1 MSLPLEFISQMKN
14 QLGSEAEAFFCAM
27 QAPYERGI
35 RMNPIK
41 SAPKP
46 AGIQEC
52 IPWAKDAFYLAADSD
67 AGADILHEAGAY
79 YIQEPSAMAPAEVLN
94 AEPDDAV
101 LDLCAAPGGKSTQIA
116 ARIENGVLVS
126 NEINLKR
133 AQILS
138 SNIERMG
145 IRHAVVTSASPQELA
160 QKWPQ
165 YFDKI
170 LVDAPCSGEGMFR
183 RHPETANEWS
193 AASPEG
199 CAQRQKEILDC
210 AARMLKPGGRLVYS
224 TCTFNNREDDGQIQ
238 DFLITHPDFET
249 EPFSMPGLEQAK
261 NGMLHIWPHRTRGE
275 GHFIASLRKKNGD
288 YRSLSP
294 MIFPL
299 PTKEDMETTVDFLKN
314 NVMTSEKPNALFMG
328 RTVMAPEKTPPLHG
342 IKVIRAGLHL
352 GERRG
357 RLFIPDHALAM
368 ALPCM
373 RTVQLSMESALSYL
387 HGDALPAPTDFRGWC
402 ALTYQGL
409 QLGWGKASDGQ
420 IKNHYPKGLRK

>member
-1 MSLPLEFISQMKN
+1 
-14 QLGSEAEAFFCAM
+14 
-27 QAPYERGI
+27 
-35 RMNPIK
+35 
-41 SAPKP
+41 
-46 AGIQEC
+46 
-52 IPWAKDAFYLAADSD
+52 
-67 AGADILHEAGAY
+67 
-79 YIQEPSAMAPAEVLN
+79 
-94 AEPDDAV
+94 
-101 LDLCAAPGGKSTQIA
+101 
-116 ARIENGVLVS
+116 
-126 NEINLKR
+126 
-133 AQILS
+133 
-138 SNIERMG
+138 MG

-160 QKWPQ
+160 QKWSQ

-261 NGMLHIWPHRTRGE
+261 TGMLHIWPHRTRGE

-299 PTKEDMETTVDFLKN
+299 PTKEDMKTTVDFLKN